1 MSLLRVCMLQLK
13 IPHATAEIEDP
24 CVLQVRPDTAK
35 KINIKKNNNNYV
47 SITLGNYLEVG
58 VIKLLKL
65 KV

>member
-1 MSLLRVCMLQLK
+1 MLQLK

-35 KINIKKNNNNYV
+35 EINIKKKKKTNYV
-47 SITLGNYLEVG
+47 SITLENYLEVG